1 MINAAIISIGN
12 EILEGSIVD
21 TNGNYIAKALSLAGI
36 NVTSIQAAPDN
47 LEKLVQVIQ
56 KTSVDNDV
64 ILTTGGLGPTFD
76 DITAEAL
83 AKSAN
88 LPMELNDKAF
98 EHIKK
103 ALASRKVQLK
113 ENHKRQAYLPKDC
126 LLFPNEKGTAYGFGV
141 ELNNCIVISMPGIP
155 YEMKHMFDYHVL
167 PFIRNK
173 FKIQRKYFEE
183 LRFAGLP
190 ESDLDEGINEAGLDE
205 KIDCIINVSNGE
217 IIVRLRSLYKD
228 ILEETSDKIIN
239 KLRKFFISKGNETIE
254 LTLFKLLKEKGMTLS
269 VAESCTGGLMG
280 EKITSIP
287 GSSEVFKGGFIT
299 YSNDVKIN
307 QLKVDKEVIDK
318 FGAVSKECAEQMAL
332 NISKILNTDVS
343 ISITG
348 IAGPDGG
355 TKEKP
360 VGLVFIGVCIKGKV
374 YVDKFRFRGDRDA
387 VKQRS
392 AKTAMNILIKK
403 QRLLN

>member
-21 TNGNYIAKALSLAGI
+21 TNGNYIAKALSLTGI

-47 LEKLVQVIQ
+47 LEKLVQIIQ
-56 KTSVDNDV
+56 KTSIDNDL

-76 DITAEAL
+76 DLTAEAL

-103 ALASRKVQLK
+103 ALASRKVKLK
-113 ENHKRQAYLPKDC
+113 ENHKRQAYLPRGC

-167 PFIRNK
+167 PFIENK
-173 FKIQRKYFEE
+173 FEIQKKYFEE

-190 ESDLDEGINEAGLDE
+190 ESDLDEGINEVGLDE

-228 ILEETSDKIIN
+228 VLEETSDKIIN

-254 LTLFKLLKEKGMTLS
+254 LTLYKLLKEKGMTLS
-269 VAESCTGGLMG
+269 VAESCTGGLTG

-307 QLKVDKEVIDK
+307 QLKVDKEIIDQ
-318 FGAVSKECAEQMAL
+318 FGAVSEECAEQMAL
-332 NISKILNTDVS
+332 NISNILNTDVS
-343 ISITG
+343 VAVTG
-348 IAGPDGG
+348 IAGPGGG

-360 VGLVFIGVCIKGKV
+360 VGSVYIGICIKGEV
-374 YVDKFRFRGDRDA
+374 YVNKFRFRGDRYA
-387 VKQRS
+387 VRQRS
-392 AKTAMNILIKK
+392 AKTAMNMLIKK
-403 QRLLN
+403 LRLLN